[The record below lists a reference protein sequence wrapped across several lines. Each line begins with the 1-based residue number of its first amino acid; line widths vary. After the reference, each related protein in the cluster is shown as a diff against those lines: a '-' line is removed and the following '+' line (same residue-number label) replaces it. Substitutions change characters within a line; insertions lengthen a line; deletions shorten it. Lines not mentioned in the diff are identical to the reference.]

1 MKGSCCVIVIGM
13 FFVTTNGQCP
23 FHVENR
29 PLLSSCEGMMKHG
42 PTVLV
47 DFYKISRP
55 CTCTVTPSF
64 DGELFVFSRK
74 AEAKYTCYTEV
85 VVQNTS
91 IISCPTNDMS
101 FLLIN
106 VTINQTVDVRARY
119 VSSSTSGTF
128 QHCMGFQRVGG
139 IDGNLKVICGSPSE
153 TTVTTIVSSTPII
166 TSQKEST
173 SVVVNNKKTD
183 ATRSSNTDIIVGSV
197 AGGAIILVG
206 LVVLIL
212 VLMKMKRS
220 RSAKNKERSS
230 EVDKVHKIEI
240 FDSNPELPNDLL
252 YLSLQPLDKL
262 EINSNYDVLLINK
275 PIDHGASSMPVNAV
289 PKRSSDDTPEVSAG
303 DVYVNL

>member
-1 MKGSCCVIVIGM
+1 MKGSFCEIVIGM

-23 FHVENR
+23 FNVGNK

-64 DGELFVFSRK
+64 D
-74 AEAKYTCYTEV
+74 
-85 VVQNTS
+85 
-91 IISCPTNDMS
+91 D
-101 FLLIN
+101 
-106 VTINQTVDVRARY
+106 
-119 VSSSTSGTF
+119 
-128 QHCMGFQRVGG
+128 G

-166 TSQKEST
+166 TSPIEST
-173 SVVVNNKKTD
+173 SVVVKNKKTD
-183 ATRSSNTDIIVGSV
+183 VTKSSKTDIIVGSA

-206 LVVLIL
+206 LVILII

-220 RSAKNKERSS
+220 RSAENKERSS
-230 EVDKVHKIEI
+230 EVDRVHKIEI
-240 FDSNPELPNDLL
+240 FDSNPELPNNLL
-252 YLSLQPLDKL
+252 YLSLQPLDEL

-275 PIDHGASSMPVNAV
+275 PIDHGASSMPVYDV
-289 PKRSSDDTPEVSAG
+289 PKRSRDDTPEVGAG
-303 DVYVNL
+303 DVYVNV